1 MIMNDSDAF
10 DMDSITSQWYW
21 RNVRKENRQVKMPRK
36 AVVIELAV
44 RDTVTRQ
51 DFVIETRN
59 VVAVMRDVA

>member
-1 MIMNDSDAF
+1 MIMNDSAAF

>member
-1 MIMNDSDAF
+1 MNDSDAF

-21 RNVRKENRQVKMPRK
+21 RSVRKENRQVKMPRK

-59 VVAVMRDVA
+59 VVAVMLDVA